1 MEALLYC
8 GCGLDIHKEV
18 IEACI
23 LRGIDDSPEI
33 IRHTFGTTKPELQL
47 LIEWLE
53 ENDCYTVAMESTGVY
68 WKPIY
73 QALETE

>member
-23 LRGIDDSPEI
+23 LRGIDDNPEI

-53 ENDCYTVAMESTGVY
+53 ENDCYTTLFFFLRETPAHRQY
-68 WKPIY
+68 W
-73 QALETE
+73 L